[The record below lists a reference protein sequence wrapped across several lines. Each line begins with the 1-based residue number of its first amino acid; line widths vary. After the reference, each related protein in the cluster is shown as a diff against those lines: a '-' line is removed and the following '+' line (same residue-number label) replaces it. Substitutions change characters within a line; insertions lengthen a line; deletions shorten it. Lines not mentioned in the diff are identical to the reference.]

1 MIRHPANSG
10 AIITRFGV
18 LDKAE
23 PSLFQG
29 NRVKN
34 HVTNAL

>member
-1 MIRHPANSG
+1 MGDWRYRYPMHEKKCPRNKEG
-10 AIITRFGV
+10 T
-18 LDKAE
+18 KN
-23 PSLFQG
+23 QG